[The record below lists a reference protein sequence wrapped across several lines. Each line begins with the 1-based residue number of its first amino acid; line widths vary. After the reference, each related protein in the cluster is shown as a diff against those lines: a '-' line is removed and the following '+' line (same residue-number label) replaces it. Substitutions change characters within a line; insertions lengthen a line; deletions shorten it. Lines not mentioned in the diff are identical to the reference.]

1 MQKTQ
6 DKKHRGESKD
16 PDSRI
21 RIKERLVKEAGKFNL
36 LSNIFMSVALGD
48 KAACQHVLRIL
59 LGIEDLVVWE
69 VRTQYRIS
77 KQTSHDAILDILAED
92 SEGTLYQIEIQR
104 EDTIDH
110 ARRTRFYGSMVDSEY
125 LMKGKTYRE
134 LPDVYLLYISETDLW
149 KQGHLEYPVEKRFKN
164 TRLAYEDGLHIIYIN
179 AAIDDGSAKAKL
191 MKYFR
196 TADPNDMSQGELSKW
211 VHYLKCE
218 EGGQEIMCE
227 VSERIYSMGL
237 EEGIA
242 EGREEG
248 REEGRAEGIEEGQ
261 LTAKHQTA
269 LNMSGK
275 GYDIS
280 TIAEILEVSAGKVK
294 QWLEVRSVL
303 G

>member
-1 MQKTQ
+1 
-6 DKKHRGESKD
+6 
-16 PDSRI
+16 
-21 RIKERLVKEAGKFNL
+21 
-36 LSNIFMSVALGD
+36 MSVALGD

-134 LPDVYLLYISETDLW
+134 LPDVYLLYISENDLW

-196 TADPNDMSQGELSKW
+196 TADPNDMSQGELSKR

-294 QWLEVRSVL
+294 QWLEVGSVL
-303 G
+303 VAEQLH